1 MTPKGVCQNLV
12 LGLTVSF
19 SKSKKLKTQVALVV
33 LVRATI
39 FCQEAKMSSAP
50 MYRIPMTAAQM
61 AEESRKATA
70 EGMRQI
76 AAALAERK
84 VQHSSPLS
92 VSDDSDSGSEDGRRN
107 RRKRHTPS
115 ESDFKVRQ
123 LESRTHILG
132 VELAAAKVE
141 VDDMRQERDTLKG
154 QIEVF
159 GRINNELALLKS
171 ATGRVMKGTETL
183 SLNQLV
189 QRSRLFKEEM
199 TEHAAL
205 CYAALGRITQDE
217 IRSGITRVIE
227 SEKRKAA
234 TLSSSLGWVIWR
246 NQAYVF
252 GMSGA
257 LICSLALL
265 LAMWLGRYL

>member
-1 MTPKGVCQNLV
+1 LPR
-12 LGLTVSF
+12 S
-19 SKSKKLKTQVALVV
+19 
-33 LVRATI
+33 
-39 FCQEAKMSSAP
+39 KMSSAP
-50 MYRIPMTAAQM
+50 IYRVPMTAAQM

-92 VSDDSDSGSEDGRRN
+92 LSDDSDSDSGDSKR
-107 RRKRHTPS
+107 RRKRRAPS
-115 ESDFKVRQ
+115 ESEFKVRQ

-141 VDDMRQERDTLKG
+141 ADDMRQERDTLKA

-171 ATGRVMKGTETL
+171 ATTRVLKGTEAL
-183 SLNQLV
+183 SLNQLI
-189 QRSRLFKEEM
+189 QRQRLFKEEM

-205 CYAALGRITQDE
+205 CYASLGRITQDE
-217 IRSGITRVIE
+217 IRAGITRVIE
-227 SEKRKAA
+227 SEKRKSA
-234 TLSSSLGWVIWR
+234 TLSSSLGWVIWY
-246 NQAYVF
+246 NQIYVV

-257 LICSLALL
+257 LICSVALL
-265 LAMWLGRYL
+265 LAMLLARYF